1 MPYVVRVTTVYTK
14 RGKKLKKKAKA
25 KSKTAAKRMVRLL
38 GAIKAG
44 YKPKR
49 KSNKRRRRK
58 NKS

>member
-1 MPYVVRVTTVYTK
+1 MPYVVRGTTVYTK

-25 KSKTAAKRMVRLL
+25 KSKAAAKRMVRLL

-49 KSNKRRRRK
+49 
-58 NKS
+58 